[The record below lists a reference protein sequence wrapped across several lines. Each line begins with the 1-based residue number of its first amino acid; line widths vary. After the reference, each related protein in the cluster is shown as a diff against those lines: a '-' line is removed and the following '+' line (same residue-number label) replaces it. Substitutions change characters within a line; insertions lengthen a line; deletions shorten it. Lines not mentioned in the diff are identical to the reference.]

1 LVTFETNKVR
11 RKFMQT
17 LSGRNLEILTN
28 EAEKREIPI
37 QELIRAVII
46 PDWIESKELSWLR
59 PKADRS
65 LLHS

>member
-1 LVTFETNKVR
+1 
-11 RKFMQT
+11 MQT

>member
-1 LVTFETNKVR
+1 
-11 RKFMQT
+11 MQT
-17 LSGRNLEILTN
+17 LSGRNLEILTD

-46 PDWIESKELSWLR
+46 PDWIKSQGFVWLR
-59 PKADRS
+59 PKVDRS